1 MPCAEPEPATHRPVS
16 PREGARRGG
25 CTCCAAD
32 SSLRWSSGSAGPRT
46 PRGCCSG
53 SSASSPCPAVVHAP
67 QRLQICAVSAR
78 GGEVEFG
85 VLREALDVSDATLSE
100 HLRILT
106 DAGYVD
112 LRRVQRAKGQA
123 RSWVSLTA
131 MGSTVLREHFAFL
144 QSFAPPEPANPRR
157 A

>member
-1 MPCAEPEPATHRPVS
+1 M
-16 PREGARRGG
+16 
-25 CTCCAAD
+25 
-32 SSLRWSSGSAGPRT
+32 
-46 PRGCCSG
+46 
-53 SSASSPCPAVVHAP
+53 SASEPVFDAVVHAP
-67 QRLQICAVSAR
+67 QRLQICAMVAR

-85 VLREALDVSDATLSE
+85 VLREALDVSDATLSK

-123 RSWVSLTA
+123 RTWVSLTA
-131 MGSTVLREHFAFL
+131 VGSKALRGHFAFL
-144 QSFAPPEPANPRR
+144 QSIAPPEPANPRG

>member
-1 MPCAEPEPATHRPVS
+1 M
-16 PREGARRGG
+16 
-25 CTCCAAD
+25 
-32 SSLRWSSGSAGPRT
+32 
-46 PRGCCSG
+46 
-53 SSASSPCPAVVHAP
+53 
-67 QRLQICAVSAR
+67 QICAVSAR